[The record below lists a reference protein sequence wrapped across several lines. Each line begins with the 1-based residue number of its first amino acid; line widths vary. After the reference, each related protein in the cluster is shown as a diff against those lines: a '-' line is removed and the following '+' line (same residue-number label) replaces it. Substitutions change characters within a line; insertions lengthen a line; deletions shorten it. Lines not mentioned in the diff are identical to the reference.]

1 MYVYKVELNEYT
13 YTSGIVDLDDEIP
26 WMIDYFSSRK
36 AAENYILKTLDE
48 AIEFELMDSRVK
60 NVKATIGRNYY
71 KAKFFYKRPEKHWA
85 FPQEPKRAQALVYVI
100 KRITVR
106 DE

>member
-1 MYVYKVELNEYT
+1 MYVYEVVLNEYT
-13 YTSGIVDLDDEIP
+13 YTSGVVDLDNEIN
-26 WMIDYFSSRK
+26 WMIDYFSNRK

-48 AIEFELMDSRVK
+48 AIEFELMADRVE

-71 KAKFFYKRPEKHWA
+71 KAKFFYKCPEKHWA

>member
-1 MYVYKVELNEYT
+1 MYIYMVELYEYT
-13 YTSGIVDLDDEIP
+13 YTSGIIDSNDEIP

-48 AIEFELMDSRVK
+48 AILNTIDSDMLEDVK
-60 NVKATIGRNYY
+60 TTVGRNYY

-85 FPQEPKRAQALVYVI
+85 FPQEPKRAQSLVYVI